1 MSVFFV
7 MTAIRWMTL
16 PRTSGDGMPGNGGI
30 RLKVGVG
37 ELWGHAV
44 ANITPSAM
52 PAVTIA
58 LVAIHGGSFTWLA
71 YALIGVLMTL
81 VALQV
86 GILARHFPS
95 PGSLFFY
102 LSKALHPV
110 SGMVAGFTMMAGYLG
125 ALAAAPLLGGLFVEQ
140 ALRFFWPV
148 SGADWIAGI
157 GALYLLVAWRLAL
170 RGIEISARWGLWVEI
185 FSILCIVFIATAT
198 LGHFGW
204 RDPAQWN
211 FQQLHT
217 APLAQALI
225 LSLLA
230 YGGFETAGNL
240 AGETSAAR
248 TAIPRV
254 MVLSVLMVGGFF
266 VAMAYIEVLAF
277 AQIPPPLGDSAAPLN
292 AIAKAIG
299 HPWLGIFSDLAMATA
314 AFSATIA
321 TLNSIS
327 RILHSMA
334 GHGVIPRFFHHR
346 DLRHGTPARALR
358 VLAIIVLISMAV
370 VTLWKIPILSVVGT
384 FGTFTGL
391 AFLLLYGLA
400 NIATPWFLFRQRH
413 AWRWI
418 SLLIAGI
425 SLPLLV
431 KVMAVSLWPLP
442 GGGEGIAT
450 LLFVA
455 LVMVIFFW
463 GLYWA
468 VFRPERLRHI
478 LVAVDEP

>member
-1 MSVFFV
+1 MRF
-7 MTAIRWMTL
+7 RW
-16 PRTSGDGMPGNGGI
+16 TSTEGGLGSNGGV
-30 RLKVGVG
+30 RLKVSNS

-52 PAVTIA
+52 PAVTIS
-58 LVAIHGGSFTWLA
+58 LVAVHSGSFTWLA

-81 VALQV
+81 VAVQV

-102 LSKALHPV
+102 LSKALHPI
-110 SGMVAGFTMMAGYLG
+110 SGMIAGFTMMAGYFG

-140 ALRFFWPV
+140 ALQFFAPV
-148 SGADWIAGI
+148 SGIGWIAGI
-157 GALYLLVAWRLAL
+157 AVLYLLVAWRLAL

-185 FSILCIVFIATAT
+185 FSILCIMLIAAVT
-198 LGHFGW
+198 LWHFGW
-204 RDPAQWN
+204 LDPAQWD
-211 FQQLHT
+211 FQRLHT

-277 AQIPPPLGDSAAPLN
+277 AQIPASLGNNTAPLN
-292 AIAKAIG
+292 AITKASG

-327 RILHSMA
+327 RILYSMA

-346 DLRHGTPARALR
+346 DPRYGTPARALR
-358 VLAIIVLISMAV
+358 VLAIIVLLSVAV
-370 VTLWKIPILSVVGT
+370 VALWRIPILSVVGT

-391 AFLLLYGLA
+391 AFLLIYGLA

-413 AWRWI
+413 ARRWL
-418 SLLIAGI
+418 SLIIAGI
-425 SLPLLV
+425 SLPLLI

-442 GGGEGIAT
+442 AGGEGAAT

-468 VFRPERLRHI
+468 VFQPERLRHI

>member
-1 MSVFFV
+1 MGS
-7 MTAIRWMTL
+7 
-16 PRTSGDGMPGNGGI
+16 NGGV
-30 RLKVGVG
+30 RLKVSNS

-52 PAVTIA
+52 PAVTIS
-58 LVAIHGGSFTWLA
+58 LVAVHSGAFTWLA

-81 VALQV
+81 VAVQV

-102 LSKALHPV
+102 LSKALHPI
-110 SGMVAGFTMMAGYLG
+110 SGMIAGFTMMAGYFG

-140 ALRFFWPV
+140 ALQFFAPV
-148 SGADWIAGI
+148 SGMGWIAGI
-157 GALYLLVAWRLAL
+157 AVLYLLVAWRLAL

-185 FSILCIVFIATAT
+185 FSILCIVLIAAVT
-198 LGHFGW
+198 LWHFGW
-204 RDPAQWN
+204 LDPAQWD
-211 FQQLHT
+211 FQHLHT

-277 AQIPPPLGDSAAPLN
+277 AQIPASLGNSTAPLN
-292 AIAKAIG
+292 AIAKASG

-327 RILHSMA
+327 RILYSMA

-346 DLRHGTPARALR
+346 DPRYGTPARALR
-358 VLAIIVLISMAV
+358 VLAIIVLLSVAV
-370 VTLWKIPILSVVGT
+370 VALWRIPILSVVGT

-391 AFLLLYGLA
+391 AFLLIYGLA

-413 AWRWI
+413 ARRWL
-418 SLLIAGI
+418 SLIIAGI
-425 SLPLLV
+425 SLPLLI

-442 GGGEGIAT
+442 TGGEGAAT

-468 VFRPERLRHI
+468 VFQPERLRHI

>member
-1 MSVFFV
+1 MAEVRKGGGV
-7 MTAIRWMTL
+7 TL
-16 PRTSGDGMPGNGGI
+16 GRTSGDRIN
-30 RLKVGVG
+30 VS

-52 PAVTIA
+52 PAVTIS

-102 LSKALHPV
+102 LSKALHPIA
-110 SGMVAGFTMMAGYLG
+110 GMVAGFTMMAGYLG

-148 SGADWIAGI
+148 SGVGWIAGI
-157 GALYLLVAWRLAL
+157 GVLYLLVAWRLAL

-185 FSILCIVFIATAT
+185 FSILCIVFIAAAT
-198 LGHFGW
+198 LWHFGW

-211 FQQLHT
+211 FQRLHT

-277 AQIPPPLGDSAAPLN
+277 ARIPTPLGDSAAPLN

-327 RILHSMA
+327 RILYSMA

-346 DLRHGTPARALR
+346 DVRHGTPARALR
-358 VLAIIVLISMAV
+358 VLSAIVLIGMAV

-391 AFLLLYGLA
+391 AFLLIYGLA
-400 NIATPWFLFRQRH
+400 NVATPWFLFRQRH

-418 SLLIAGI
+418 SLIIACI
-425 SLPLLV
+425 SLPLLI
-431 KVMAVSLWPLP
+431 KVTAVSLWPLP
-442 GGGEGIAT
+442 VGGEGAAS
-450 LLFVA
+450 LLFIA
-455 LVMVIFFW
+455 LVMVIFSW

-468 VFRPERLRHI
+468 AFRPERLRHI

>member
-30 RLKVGVG
+30 RLKVSVG

-148 SGADWIAGI
+148 SGAGWIAGI

-277 AQIPPPLGDSAAPLN
+277 AQIPTPLGDSAAPLN

>member
-1 MSVFFV
+1 MSF
-7 MTAIRWMTL
+7 RW
-16 PRTSGDGMPGNGGI
+16 TSTEGGLGSNGGV
-30 RLKVGVG
+30 RLKVSSS

-52 PAVTIA
+52 PAVTIS
-58 LVAIHGGSFTWLA
+58 LVAVHSGSFTWLA

-81 VALQV
+81 VAVQV
-86 GILARHFPS
+86 GVLARHFPS

-102 LSKALHPV
+102 LSKALHPI
-110 SGMVAGFTMMAGYLG
+110 SGMIAGFTMMAGYFG

-140 ALRFFWPV
+140 ALQFFAPI
-148 SGADWIAGI
+148 SGMDWIAGI
-157 GALYLLVAWRLAL
+157 AVLYLLVAWRLAL

-185 FSILCIVFIATAT
+185 FSILCIVLIAAVT
-198 LGHFGW
+198 LWHFGW
-204 RDPAQWN
+204 RDPAQWD
-211 FQQLHT
+211 FQRLHT

-277 AQIPPPLGDSAAPLN
+277 AQIPASLGNSTAPLN
-292 AIAKAIG
+292 AIAKASG
-299 HPWLGIFSDLAMATA
+299 HPWLGVFSDLAMATA

-327 RILHSMA
+327 RILYSMA

-346 DLRHGTPARALR
+346 DPRYGTPARALR
-358 VLAIIVLISMAV
+358 VLAISVLLSVAV
-370 VTLWKIPILSVVGT
+370 VALWSIPILSVVGT

-391 AFLLLYGLA
+391 AFLLIYGLA

-413 AWRWI
+413 ARRWL
-418 SLLIAGI
+418 SLIIAGI
-425 SLPLLV
+425 SLPLLI

-442 GGGEGIAT
+442 AGGEGAAT

-468 VFRPERLRHI
+468 VFQPERLRHI

>member
-1 MSVFFV
+1 MRF
-7 MTAIRWMTL
+7 RW
-16 PRTSGDGMPGNGGI
+16 TSTKGGLGKGDV
-30 RLKVGVG
+30 RLNVSSS

-52 PAVTIA
+52 PTVTIS

-81 VALQV
+81 VAVQV
-86 GILARHFPS
+86 GVLARHFPS

-102 LSKALHPV
+102 LSKALHPI
-110 SGMVAGFTMMAGYLG
+110 SGMIAGFTMMAGYFG

-140 ALRFFWPV
+140 ALRFFAPV
-148 SGADWIAGI
+148 SGMGWIAGI
-157 GALYLLVAWRLAL
+157 AVLYLLVAWRLAL

-185 FSILCIVFIATAT
+185 FSILCIVLIAAVT
-198 LGHFGW
+198 LWHFGW
-204 RDPAQWN
+204 HDPAQWN
-211 FQQLHT
+211 FRRLHT
-217 APLAQALI
+217 APLAQALV

-240 AGETSAAR
+240 AGETSVAR
-248 TAIPRV
+248 TVIPRV
-254 MVLSVLMVGGFF
+254 MLFSVLMVGGFF
-266 VAMAYIEVLAF
+266 VAMAYVEVLAF
-277 AQIPPPLGDSAAPLN
+277 AHIHTPLGDSAAPLN

-327 RILHSMA
+327 RILYSMA

-358 VLAIIVLISMAV
+358 VLAIIVLISVTV

-391 AFLLLYGLA
+391 SFLLIYGLA

-413 AWRWI
+413 ARRWI
-418 SLLIAGI
+418 SLIIAGI
-425 SLPLLV
+425 SLPLLI

-442 GGGEGIAT
+442 AGGEGAAT
-450 LLFVA
+450 LLFIA

-468 VFRPERLRHI
+468 AFRPERLRHI

>member
-148 SGADWIAGI
+148 SGAGWIAGI

-277 AQIPPPLGDSAAPLN
+277 AQIPTPLGDSAAPLN

>member
-1 MSVFFV
+1 
-7 MTAIRWMTL
+7 
-16 PRTSGDGMPGNGGI
+16 MP
-30 RLKVGVG
+30 
-37 ELWGHAV
+37 
-44 ANITPSAM
+44 T
-52 PAVTIA
+52 VTIS
-58 LVAIHGGSFTWLA
+58 LVAVHSGSFTWLA

-81 VALQV
+81 VAVQV
-86 GILARHFPS
+86 GVLARHFPS

-102 LSKALHPV
+102 LSKALHPI
-110 SGMVAGFTMMAGYLG
+110 SGMIAGFTMMAGYFG

-140 ALRFFWPV
+140 ALQFFAPV
-148 SGADWIAGI
+148 SGMGWIAGI
-157 GALYLLVAWRLAL
+157 AVLYLLVAWRLAL

-185 FSILCIVFIATAT
+185 FSILCIVLIAAVT
-198 LGHFGW
+198 LWHFGW
-204 RDPAQWN
+204 LDPAQWD
-211 FQQLHT
+211 FQRLHT

-277 AQIPPPLGDSAAPLN
+277 ARIPASLGNSTAPLN
-292 AIAKAIG
+292 AIAKASG
-299 HPWLGIFSDLAMATA
+299 HPWLGVFSDLAMATA

-327 RILHSMA
+327 RILYSMA

-346 DLRHGTPARALR
+346 DPRYGTPARALR
-358 VLAIIVLISMAV
+358 VLAISVLLSVAV
-370 VTLWKIPILSVVGT
+370 VALWSIPILSVVGT

-391 AFLLLYGLA
+391 AFLLIYGLA

-413 AWRWI
+413 ARRWL
-418 SLLIAGI
+418 SLIIAGI
-425 SLPLLV
+425 SLPLLI

-442 GGGEGIAT
+442 AGGEGAAT

-455 LVMVIFFW
+455 LVMVIFSGDFIGRCFSRSVCAISLW
-463 GLYWA
+463 PWMNHK
-468 VFRPERLRHI
+468 PERARFTHPEI
-478 LVAVDEP
+478 WGVSWRR

>member
-1 MSVFFV
+1 MGS
-7 MTAIRWMTL
+7 
-16 PRTSGDGMPGNGGI
+16 NGGV
-30 RLKVGVG
+30 RLKVSSS

-52 PAVTIA
+52 PAVTIS
-58 LVAIHGGSFTWLA
+58 LVAVHSGAFTWLA

-81 VALQV
+81 VAVQV

-102 LSKALHPV
+102 LSKALHPI
-110 SGMVAGFTMMAGYLG
+110 SGMIAGFTMMAGYFG

-140 ALRFFWPV
+140 ALQFFAPL
-148 SGADWIAGI
+148 SGMGWIAGI
-157 GALYLLVAWRLAL
+157 AVLYLLVAWRLAL

-185 FSILCIVFIATAT
+185 FSILCIMLIAAVT
-198 LGHFGW
+198 LWHFGW
-204 RDPAQWN
+204 LDPAQWD
-211 FQQLHT
+211 FQRLHT

-277 AQIPPPLGDSAAPLN
+277 AHIPASLGNNTAPLN
-292 AIAKAIG
+292 AIAKASG

-327 RILHSMA
+327 RILYSMA

-346 DLRHGTPARALR
+346 DPRYGTPARALR
-358 VLAIIVLISMAV
+358 VLAIIVLLSVAV
-370 VTLWKIPILSVVGT
+370 VALWRIPILSVVGT

-391 AFLLLYGLA
+391 AFLLIYGLA

-413 AWRWI
+413 ARRWL
-418 SLLIAGI
+418 SLIIAGI
-425 SLPLLV
+425 SLPLLI

-442 GGGEGIAT
+442 AGGEGAAT

-468 VFRPERLRHI
+468 VFQPERLRHI

>member
-1 MSVFFV
+1 MRF
-7 MTAIRWMTL
+7 RW
-16 PRTSGDGMPGNGGI
+16 TSTEGGLGSNGGV
-30 RLKVGVG
+30 RLKVSSS

-52 PAVTIA
+52 PAVTIS
-58 LVAIHGGSFTWLA
+58 LVAVHSGAFTWLA

-81 VALQV
+81 VAVQV

-102 LSKALHPV
+102 LSKALHPI
-110 SGMVAGFTMMAGYLG
+110 SGMIAGFTMMAGYFG

-140 ALRFFWPV
+140 ALQFFAPL
-148 SGADWIAGI
+148 SGMGWIAGI
-157 GALYLLVAWRLAL
+157 AVLYLLVAWRLAL

-185 FSILCIVFIATAT
+185 FSILCIMLIAAVT
-198 LGHFGW
+198 LWHFGW
-204 RDPAQWN
+204 LDPAQWD
-211 FQQLHT
+211 FQRLHT

-277 AQIPPPLGDSAAPLN
+277 AHIPASLGNNTAPLN
-292 AIAKAIG
+292 AIAKASG

-327 RILHSMA
+327 RILYSMA

-346 DLRHGTPARALR
+346 DPRYGTPARALR
-358 VLAIIVLISMAV
+358 VLAIIVLLSVAV
-370 VTLWKIPILSVVGT
+370 VALWRIPILSVVGT

-391 AFLLLYGLA
+391 AFLLIYGLA

-413 AWRWI
+413 ARRWL
-418 SLLIAGI
+418 SLIIAGI
-425 SLPLLV
+425 SLPLLI

-442 GGGEGIAT
+442 AGGEGAAT

-468 VFRPERLRHI
+468 VFQPERLRHI

>member
-7 MTAIRWMTL
+7 MTVIRWMTL

-30 RLKVGVG
+30 RLKVSVG

-148 SGADWIAGI
+148 SGVGWIAGI

-211 FQQLHT
+211 FQHLHT

-277 AQIPPPLGDSAAPLN
+277 AQIPTPLGDSAAPLN